1 MGIPVRLSGF
11 IYAFA
16 AAGLLLSATSS
27 VFAADATPIVSE
39 DDILTRARNL
49 SSAKKRPE
57 ALALLQK
64 HLEESPTD
72 VDARLLYGEMLSWE
86 GRWDEAREALEGVLN
101 QTPTYTD
108 AALALI
114 NVELWSDHPEQADK
128 IANRFLER
136 TPNHID
142 LLLARA
148 RVMRALKRPKEEM
161 QVLDTVLRLAP
172 SNDEARD
179 MRRSREEQSRAWK
192 AAVNVNTILF
202 SDHRSPWEEQYLS
215 VSRGLNAGSLILR
228 VSRAYQYGYKS
239 TLGEVDWYPSLR
251 PGTYMYLNA
260 GYSPEGILYPTFRA
274 GAELFQSLGHGYEAS
289 AGLRRLQFT
298 STRINVYTASA
309 GRYHKDWY
317 GSIRTF
323 VTPGDPKPS
332 VSFQVQ
338 LRRYFGDGERYLSFR
353 YGRGAAPFEIRNL
366 NQVGVLDS
374 TSYTGEVY
382 WRLRGRLLLNVIGG
396 LSGDDRISN
405 DRLTQYYLS
414 SSFYY
419 RF

>member
-1 MGIPVRLSGF
+1 VRLSGF
-11 IYAFA
+11 IYALLG
-16 AAGLLLSATSS
+16 AGLLLSATPA
-27 VFAADATPIVSE
+27 VFGADAIPIVSDE
-39 DDILTRARNL
+39 DILTRARNL
-49 SSAKKRPE
+49 SAAKKRPE

-86 GRWDEAREALEGVLN
+86 GRWDQAREALEGVLN

-148 RVMRALKRPKEEM
+148 RVMRALKRPKEEL
-161 QVLDTVLRLAP
+161 QALETVLRLEPA
-172 SNDEARD
+172 NAEAKD
-179 MRRSREEQSRAWK
+179 MRRSVEEQSREWK

-202 SDHRSPWEEQYLS
+202 SDHRSAWEEQYLS

-239 TLGEVDWYPSLR
+239 TLGEVDWYPSFR

-298 STRINVYTASA
+298 STRLNVYTASA

-317 GSIRTF
+317 GSVRTF
-323 VTPGDPKPS
+323 ITPGDPRPS

-338 LRRYFGDGERYLSFR
+338 LRRYFGDGERYVSFR

-366 NQVGVLDS
+366 NEVGILDS

-396 LSGDDRISN
+396 ISGDDRISN